1 MLFGVSR
8 QSLEEKFCELRQEP
22 SFVTLFVTFRRRAS
36 ATVEVERER
45 QISCGA
51 APQSLL
57 ASGTKEETMSPT
69 RAEAILLIVFALFLL
84 TVGVVLA
91 LDGFFAPVQEM
102 MVATKVMG
110 A

>member
-1 MLFGVSR
+1 
-8 QSLEEKFCELRQEP
+8 
-22 SFVTLFVTFRRRAS
+22 
-36 ATVEVERER
+36 
-45 QISCGA
+45 
-51 APQSLL
+51 
-57 ASGTKEETMSPT
+57 MSPT
-69 RAEAILLIVFALFLL
+69 RVEAILLIVFALFLL